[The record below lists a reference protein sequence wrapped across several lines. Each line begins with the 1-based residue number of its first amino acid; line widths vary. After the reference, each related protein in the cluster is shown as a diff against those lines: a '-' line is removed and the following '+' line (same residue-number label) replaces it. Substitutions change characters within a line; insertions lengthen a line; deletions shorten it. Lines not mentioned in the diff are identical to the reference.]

1 MTEEDIKKFVLSL
14 GGAKCDYPFE
24 DDFKTFVMR
33 HSASKKWFGIYI
45 SAPVRS
51 LLRDERGEKREAIA
65 RFCGGK
71 DNIFVVCLK
80 CEPELSLILQGNFNG
95 VVPAYHMNKRHW
107 ISVIPGFDV
116 PDGQIEQLITLSYDI
131 TAARADKI
139 QR

>member
-1 MTEEDIKKFVLSL
+1 MTEEDIKKFALSL

-51 LLRDERGEKREAIA
+51 LLRDERGEKRETIA

-71 DNIFVVCLK
+71 DNIPVVCLK
-80 CEPELSLILQGNFNG
+80 CEPELSLILQGNFHG
-95 VVPAYHMNKRHW
+95 VVPASHMTKRHG
-107 ISVIPGFDV
+107 ILVIPGCA
-116 PDGQIEQLITLSYDI
+116 GH
-131 TAARADKI
+131 
-139 QR
+139 